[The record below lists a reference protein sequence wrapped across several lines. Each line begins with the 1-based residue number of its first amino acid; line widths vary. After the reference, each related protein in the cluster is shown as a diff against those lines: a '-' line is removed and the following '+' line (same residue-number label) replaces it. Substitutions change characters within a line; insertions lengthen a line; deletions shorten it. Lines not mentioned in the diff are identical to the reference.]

1 MNLLGSLRRV
11 TSAPAALAPAGW
23 GRRLLAL
30 AVDWIACLLV
40 TMAILGPARWAE
52 SSTSSWLTLAIFWVE
67 SGIGTAVAGASFGQL
82 ATRLRVLKTTGG
94 SVSLL
99 GALLRSLLICLVV
112 PPLVFKP
119 DGRGLHDLAVG
130 SAVYKLPRR

>member
-1 MNLLGSLRRV
+1 
-11 TSAPAALAPAGW
+11 
-23 GRRLLAL
+23 LAL